1 MKCCICC
8 RVNSKREKLT
18 RPVVKIF
25 HRHPGTELPEAR
37 RIDMA
42 THLLDLKLNKN
53 NQDIQTL
60 R

>member
-1 MKCCICC
+1 M
-8 RVNSKREKLT
+8 
-18 RPVVKIF
+18 VKIF

-42 THLLDLKLNKN
+42 TQLLDLKLNKN

-60 R
+60 RYCLN